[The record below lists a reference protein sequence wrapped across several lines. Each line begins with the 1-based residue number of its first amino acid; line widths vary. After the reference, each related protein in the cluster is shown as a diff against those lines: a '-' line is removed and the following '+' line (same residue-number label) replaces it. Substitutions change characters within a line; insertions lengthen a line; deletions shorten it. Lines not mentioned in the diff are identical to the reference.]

1 MADLLK
7 NQEEFKKMLD
17 ENGKSYKDFGNG
29 LIMVATDDGMIN
41 IRQYYDDYCLSSW
54 LNIKTFKENMNKLLE
69 V

>member
-17 ENGKSYKDFGNG
+17 ENGESYKDFGNG

-54 LNIKTFKENMNKLLE
+54 INTETFKKIIKRLLE

>member
-17 ENGKSYKDFGNG
+17 ENGKTYKDFGNG
-29 LIMVATDDGMIN
+29 LIIIATGDGMIN
-41 IRQYYDDYCLSSW
+41 VRQYYDNYCLSSW
-54 LNIKTFKENMNKLLE
+54 VNTETFKENMKRLLE